1 MKGITML
8 QRLARRNAAR
18 RTSASEGQILAL
30 FALSLVAMVAMVGL
44 VLDGGSTF
52 AQRRNQQNAADM
64 AAIAGANQFLL
75 SGSKAAATTT
85 AQAIASQN
93 GFVNDPTAG
102 KTVTV
107 SFQDND
113 THVKVDVSAPHHNNF
128 TGVVGLTQWQV
139 STTATVE
146 TGIPDTAKGGAPFIF
161 NKDVFTDPGGNPILK
176 YSNPSAPFTFGD
188 SNGDVPNDPGDIAW
202 TCYGTCDNVDSNTV
216 RKMIDGTS
224 PVSVTLDPTKDFNTY
239 IGQHNNGNHTTLFGE
254 VRDVLIEEDVPVPV
268 VDDNGL
274 FQGWAVFH
282 ITGANQGGKTIT
294 GYFKSPFNQSDA
306 LEVKGCSGSCPK
318 PRYLGVYVLQLV
330 N

>member
-1 MKGITML
+1 ML
-8 QRLARRNAAR
+8 QRFAGRSPAR

-30 FALSLVAMVAMVGL
+30 FALSLVVMVAMVGL

-52 AQRRNQQNAADM
+52 AQRRSQQNAADM
-64 AAIAGANQFLL
+64 AAMAGANQFLL
-75 SGSKAAATTT
+75 TGDKAAATTT
-85 AQAIASQN
+85 ARTIASKN
-93 GFVNDPTAG
+93 GFIDDPTAG

-146 TGIPDTAKGGAPFIF
+146 TGIPDTAIGGGPIIF
-161 NKDVFTDPGGNPILK
+161 NKDVFTDPGGNPIKK
-176 YSNPSAPFTFGD
+176 YSDPSAPFTFGD
-188 SNGDVPNDPGDIAW
+188 GNGDVPNDPGDIAW
-202 TCYGTCDNVDSNTV
+202 TCYGTCDNVDSSTV

-224 PVSVTLDPTKDFNTY
+224 PVSVTLTPIVDFTKY
-239 IGQHNNGNHTTLFGE
+239 IGQHNNGEHATLFGE
-254 VRDVLIEEDVPVPV
+254 VRDILIDEDVPVPV
-268 VDDNGL
+268 VDDNGM

-282 ITGANQGGKTIT
+282 ITGANQGAKTIT

-306 LEVKGCSGSCPK
+306 LEVKGCSGNCPK
-318 PRYLGVYVLQLV
+318 PRYLGTVVLELV